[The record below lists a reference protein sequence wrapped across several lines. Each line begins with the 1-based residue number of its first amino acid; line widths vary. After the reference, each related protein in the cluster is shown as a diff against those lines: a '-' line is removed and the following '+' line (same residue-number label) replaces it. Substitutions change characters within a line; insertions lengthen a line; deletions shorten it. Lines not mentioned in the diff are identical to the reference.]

1 MKIPFLF
8 PCVSALSPE
17 DDLASM
23 SALLSPI
30 SRFWGTK
37 LVPAGLLTPVWS
49 SPEASAYN
57 IKLRKLESKKVP
69 KTVSMNT

>member
-1 MKIPFLF
+1 MFFRYQSVLRDQFGLATQVLTKIEIGPQRNRNMKIPFLF

-37 LVPAGLLTPVWS
+37 
-49 SPEASAYN
+49 
-57 IKLRKLESKKVP
+57 
-69 KTVSMNT
+69 